1 MNLMDR
7 YLMRQI
13 FIGMCIAGAVLVPLF
28 SFLDLLEELEDV
40 GEGSY
45 ALGDAFRFVVLMIP
59 RRLIQLAPF
68 IALLGNVISLG
79 RLAATLELTAM
90 RAAGLSVLRIA
101 RASLSLGLGMVVM
114 LVVLEQFVA
123 PEFQQRAL
131 IQRSAALAQ
140 SAELGEGLGIWTRD
154 HSRVLR
160 IGAMGLRGEPHD
172 IEIMTFDEKGR
183 LQEYLRSPQAEIE
196 ARDLWRLQQV
206 TRKRMEGERL
216 ITERVASLAW
226 SPFLS
231 QDQIATLTRPPD
243 SLSPTQLH
251 ELVEYLRATGQEF
264 SAYELAL
271 WRKLG
276 GAVTLMAMLALSVP
290 FAFGSLRSGLGQR
303 LILAAL
309 TGVGVYLLDQ
319 IVSNA
324 GLLLNVDPI
333 WVALGP
339 GVVLAVAGQQVLSR
353 MR

>member
-45 ALGDAFRFVVLMIP
+45 GLGDAFRFVALMIP

-68 IALLGNVISLG
+68 IALLGNVIALG

-90 RAAGLSVLRIA
+90 RAAGLSILRIA
-101 RASLSLGLGMVVM
+101 RASLSLGLGVIA
-114 LVVLEQFVA
+114 LLALLEQFVA
-123 PEFQQRAL
+123 PVLQQRAL

-160 IGAMGLRGEPHD
+160 IGDMGPNGEPHD
-172 IEIMTFDEKGR
+172 IEIMTFDAQGR
-183 LQEYLRSPQAEIE
+183 MQEYLRSPQAEI
-196 ARDLWRLQQV
+196 RTKDQWTLQQV
-206 TRKRMEGERL
+206 TRKRINGEQVT
-216 ITERVASLAW
+216 TEHMQALVWRS
-226 SPFLS
+226 FLS
-231 QDQIATLTRPPD
+231 PDQIATLSRPPD
-243 SLSPTQLH
+243 SLSPTQLL
-251 ELVEYLRATGQEF
+251 ELVGYLRATDQEF
-264 SAYELAL
+264 AAYELAL

-276 GAVTLMAMLALSVP
+276 GAITLIAMLALSVP
-290 FAFGSLRSGLGQR
+290 FAFGSLRGGLGKR
-303 LILAAL
+303 LVLAAV

-339 GVVLAVAGQQVLSR
+339 GVVLAIAGQQALLR
-353 MR
+353 TR

>member
-1 MNLMDR
+1 MILMDR

-13 FIGMCIAGAVLVPLF
+13 LIGMCIAGAVLVPLF

-68 IALLGNVISLG
+68 IALLGNVIALG
-79 RLAATLELTAM
+79 RLAVTLELTAM
-90 RAAGLSVLRIA
+90 RAAGLSIMHIA
-101 RASLSLGLGMVVM
+101 RASLSLGLGMIAM

-123 PEFQQRAL
+123 PAFQQRAL

-154 HSRVLR
+154 SSRVLR
-160 IGAMGLRGEPHD
+160 IGNMGPKGEPHD
-172 IEIMTFDEKGR
+172 IEIMTFDSHGR
-183 LQEYLRSPQAEIE
+183 LQEHLRSPQADIH
-196 ARDLWRLQQV
+196 AGDQWSLKSV
-206 TRKRMEGERL
+206 TRKRIEGERV
-216 ITERVASLAW
+216 ITERMDSLAW

-231 QDQIATLTRPPD
+231 PDQIATLSRPPE
-243 SLSPTQLH
+243 SLSPTQLY
-251 ELVEYLRATGQEF
+251 ELVGYLRATGQEF
-264 SAYELAL
+264 AAYELAL

-276 GAVTLMAMLALSVP
+276 GALTLLAMLALSVP

-303 LILAAL
+303 LVLAAV

-319 IVSNA
+319 IASNA
-324 GLLLNVDPI
+324 GLLLNLEPA

-339 GVVLAVAGQQVLSR
+339 GVLLALAGQQVLLR
-353 MR
+353 TR

>member
-13 FIGMCIAGAVLVPLF
+13 FFGMCIAAAVMVPLF

-45 ALGDAFRFVVLMIP
+45 ALQDAFRFVLLMVP
-59 RRLIQLAPF
+59 RRVIQLAPF
-68 IALLGNVISLG
+68 IALLGNVIALG

-101 RASLSLGLGMVVM
+101 RASLSLGLGVVLM

-123 PEFQQRAL
+123 PVFQQIAL

-154 HSRVLR
+154 QSRVLR
-160 IGAMGLRGEPHD
+160 IGNMGPQGEPND
-172 IEIMTFDEKGR
+172 IEIMTFDKDGR
-183 LQEYLRSPQAEIE
+183 LLEYLRSPQADI
-196 ARDLWRLQQV
+196 AVHDTWTLQQV
-206 TRKRMEGERL
+206 TRKRVEGERV
-216 ITERVASLAW
+216 ITDRLASLAW
-226 SPFLS
+226 RPFLS

-251 ELVEYLRATGQEF
+251 ELVGYLRATGQEF
-264 SAYELAL
+264 AAYELAL

-276 GAVTLMAMLALSVP
+276 GAVTLLAMLALSVP

-303 LILAAL
+303 LILASL

-324 GLLLNVDPI
+324 GLLLKVDPI

-339 GVVLAVAGQQVLSR
+339 GVVLAIAGQQALIR
-353 MR
+353 TR